1 MSESDMK
8 TGPAGSRV
16 QNHLHVAGDMT
27 NGRTAGNTGVADR
40 LFINTIEI
48 LSLSNF

>member
-1 MSESDMK
+1 MSEIDVR
-8 TGPAGSRV
+8 TDPAGSRV

-27 NGRTAGNTGVADR
+27 NGRTTGNTGVADR
-40 LFINTIEI
+40 LFINTIGI